1 MQLTKS
7 NLSLPPHTCPPQ
19 LSYLKYFPFLQKI
32 QVKVDSCPRVMGLA
46 ECLALRAGTVAPAPS
61 SVRPNVPLICDMGR
75 DGARVVRVKRI
86 PGVKAWPFCGA
97 QDTPPPPSPPL
108 PEGTCACPERRR
120 YWGKGARSHRTQ
132 RPCRARLC
140 QGDGSV
146 STDAQALGT
155 QGARPCRRVIMFPAH
170 ISACALGG
178 EFGKYRRTQ
187 NNLKITPFVASNC
200 QCTCAPSQF
209 SEHGWVKTEVT
220 TTSDL

>member
-97 QDTPPPPSPPL
+97 QDTPPPAIPPPAGGDL
-108 PEGTCACPERRR
+108 RVPREAAVL
-120 YWGKGARSHRTQ
+120 GKG
-132 RPCRARLC
+132 
-140 QGDGSV
+140 
-146 STDAQALGT
+146 
-155 QGARPCRRVIMFPAH
+155 
-170 ISACALGG
+170 CALPQDAAALPG
-178 EFGKYRRTQ
+178 EAVPGRRQREHRRTGLGYAGSPALQ
-187 NNLKITPFVASNC
+187 EGDYVPCSHLSL
-200 QCTCAPSQF
+200 CTWWGIWKVQ
-209 SEHGWVKTEVT
+209 KNTE
-220 TTSDL
+220 